1 MSGVLGRFR
10 ELDATIDAIDDVK
23 RQRVDT
29 IQVFTPILSH
39 EIDEAVYGH
48 GPESHVRRW
57 TLIGGFFGATFG
69 YWIAVWTSDYWPLVV
84 GGKAIATWVPFTII
98 AFELMVLIGS
108 LSTVAGMFL
117 NSHLPTL
124 TATVG
129 YDPRFS
135 EGDFGV
141 FVEVPSEHARSVEEA
156 LRRNGA
162 MEVRRER

>member
-1 MSGVLGRFR
+1 MAGVLGRFS
-10 ELDATIDAIDDVK
+10 ELDSTVDAIDEVK
-23 RQRVDT
+23 RQPRVED

-39 EIDEAVYGH
+39 EIEEAVG
-48 GPESHVRRW
+48 GSESPVRRW
-57 TLIGGFFGATFG
+57 TLIGGFLGATFG

-84 GGKAIATWVPFTII
+84 GGKAIATWVPFTIL
-98 AFELMVLIGS
+98 AFEVMVLIGS
-108 LSTVAGMFL
+108 LATVAGMFV
-117 NSHLPTL
+117 NSGIPKL

-141 FVEVPSEHARSVEEA
+141 YVDVPADQARAVEDA

-162 MEVRRER
+162 TEVRRER

>member
-1 MSGVLGRFR
+1 MRGILGRFT
-10 ELDATIDAIDDVK
+10 ELDATIDAIEDVK
-23 RQRVDT
+23 RERVDD
-29 IQVFTPILSH
+29 IRIFAPILSH
-39 EIDEAVYGH
+39 EIEDAVG
-48 GPESHVRRW
+48 GPESVVRRY
-57 TLIGGFFGATFG
+57 TLLGGFCGATFG

-108 LSTVAGMFL
+108 LATVAGMFI
-117 NSHLPTL
+117 SSRLPNL

-141 FVEVPSEHARSVEEA
+141 FVEVSADRARVIEDV

-162 MEVRRER
+162 VEVRSER

>member
-1 MSGVLGRFR
+1 MRGVLGRFR
-10 ELDATIDAIDDVK
+10 ELDATIDAIEDVK
-23 RQRVDT
+23 RQRVDD
-29 IQVFTPILSH
+29 IQVFTPILNH
-39 EIDEAVYGH
+39 EIEDAIG
-48 GPESHVRRW
+48 GPESPVRRW

-69 YWIAVWTSDYWPLVV
+69 YWIAVWTSDYWPLVI

-108 LSTVAGMFL
+108 LATVAGMFV
-117 NSHLPTL
+117 NAGIPNL

-141 FVEVPSEHARSVEEA
+141 FVEVPAERARAIEDI

-162 MEVRRER
+162 VEVRSER

>member
-1 MSGVLGRFR
+1 MRGVLGRFR
-10 ELDATIDAIDDVK
+10 ELDAAIDAIDEVK
-23 RQRVDT
+23 RERVDD

-39 EIDEAVYGH
+39 EIEEAIG
-48 GPESHVRRW
+48 GPESPVRRY

-69 YWIAVWTSDYWPLVV
+69 YWIAVWTSDYWPLVI

-108 LSTVAGMFL
+108 LATVAGMFI
-117 NSHLPTL
+117 SSRLPNL
-124 TATVG
+124 VPTVG

-141 FVEVPSEHARSVEEA
+141 FVEVPAERASAVEEV

-162 MEVRRER
+162 VEVRSER

>member
-1 MSGVLGRFR
+1 MRGVLGLFH
-10 ELDATIDAIDDVK
+10 EMDAAIDAIDDVK
-23 RQRVDT
+23 RQRVDD

-39 EIDEAVYGH
+39 EIEEAIG
-48 GPESHVRRW
+48 GPESPVRRY
-57 TLIGGFFGATFG
+57 TLIGGFLGATFG
-69 YWIAVWTSDYWPLVV
+69 YWIAVWTSDYWPLVI
-84 GGKAIATWVPFTII
+84 GGKAIATWIPFTII

-108 LSTVAGMFL
+108 LATVAGMFI
-117 NSHLPTL
+117 SSRLPNL

-141 FVEVPSEHARSVEEA
+141 FVECAADQAKAVEDT

-162 MEVRRER
+162 AEVRSER

>member
-1 MSGVLGRFR
+1 MSGVLGTFR
-10 ELDATIDAIDDVK
+10 ELDATIDAIEDVK
-23 RQRVDT
+23 RQRVDD
-29 IQVFTPILSH
+29 IHVFTPILSH
-39 EIDEAVYGH
+39 EIEDAVG
-48 GPESHVRRW
+48 GGESPVRRW
-57 TLIGGFFGATFG
+57 TLLGGFCGATFG

-108 LSTVAGMFL
+108 LSTVAGMFV
-117 NSHLPTL
+117 NSGIPTL
-124 TATVG
+124 TTTVG

-141 FVEVPSEHARSVEEA
+141 FVEVPAERARAIEDV

-162 MEVRRER
+162 TEVRRER

>member
-1 MSGVLGRFR
+1 MSRGVLGRFQQ
-10 ELDATIDAIDDVK
+10 LDAAIDAIDDVK
-23 RQRVDT
+23 RQRVDD
-29 IQVFTPILSH
+29 IQVFTLILSH
-39 EIDEAVYGH
+39 EIEEAVG
-48 GPESHVRRW
+48 GPESPVRRY

-69 YWIAVWTSDYWPLVV
+69 YWIAVWTSDYWPLVI
-84 GGKAIATWVPFTII
+84 GGKAIATWIPFTII

-108 LSTVAGMFL
+108 LATVAGMFIS
-117 NSHLPTL
+117 SHLPNL

-141 FVEVPSEHARSVEEA
+141 FVECPADQAKAVEDT

-162 MEVRRER
+162 VEVRSER

>member
-10 ELDATIDAIDDVK
+10 ELDATIDAIEDVK
-23 RQRVDT
+23 RQRVDD
-29 IQVFTPILSH
+29 IQVFTPILNH
-39 EIDEAVYGH
+39 EIEDAIG
-48 GPESHVRRW
+48 GGESPVRRC

-69 YWIAVWTSDYWPLVV
+69 YWIAVWTSDYWPLVI

-108 LSTVAGMFL
+108 LATVAGLFV
-117 NSHLPTL
+117 NAHLPVL
-124 TATVG
+124 TTTVG

-141 FVEVPSEHARSVEEA
+141 FVEVPAEHARSVEEA

>member
-1 MSGVLGRFR
+1 MRGVLGRFR

-23 RQRVDT
+23 RERVDD
-29 IQVFTPILSH
+29 IHVYTPILSH
-39 EIDEAVYGH
+39 EIEEAVG
-48 GPESHVRRW
+48 GPESPVRRY
-57 TLIGGFFGATFG
+57 TLIGGFLGATFG
-69 YWIAVWTSDYWPLVV
+69 YWIAVWTSDYWPLVI

-108 LSTVAGMFL
+108 LATVAGMFV
-117 NSHLPTL
+117 NSRLPHL

-141 FVEVPSEHARSVEEA
+141 FVEVPPERATAVEQA
-156 LRRNGA
+156 LLRNGA
-162 MEVRRER
+162 VEVTSER